1 MTFRYID
8 DILSLNNPKFGDYI
22 DVIYPQE
29 LQIQDTTDAG
39 NWANYL
45 DLRLEFDTNGSLT
58 TQLYDKRDDFNFSIV
73 NFPFIDNNI
82 PESPAYGVFISQS
95 IRYARVCSRYN
106 DFLYRGSIL
115 TSKLLKQGY
124 AVEKLKTAFE
134 KFYGRHSDLV
144 GKYSIS
150 VSHML
155 QGLFDNNI

>member
-1 MTFRYID
+1 M
-8 DILSLNNPKFGDYI
+8 

-39 NWANYL
+39 NWGNYL
-45 DLRLEFDTNGSLT
+45 DLRLEFDTNGNGLT

-73 NFPFIDNNI
+73 YFPFIDSNI
-82 PESPAYGVFISQS
+82 PEPPAYGVFISQL

-124 AVEKLKTAFE
+124 SVEKLKTAFR

-144 GKYSIS
+144 GKYNIS